1 MYNLYFLPACES
13 LYLGDLIGDKLF
25 DDFNATI
32 QVQNILKSHLMALIK
47 REIETTVKED
57 DYRNLFGLF
66 LLCNEKEILSI
77 ATVYGPKLSILFT
90 LPQHRNNGYAGQ
102 LLDKIT
108 EFGLRNSVHY
118 ISPIEEK
125 LVMLFTKH
133 NWIRIGDIVNKD
145 YTCDYCHK
153 IFYKN
158 KILTYPNTQFKSTP
172 IISQAFMN
180 IRLPDKYIYA
190 GLKADNNIYI
200 E

>member
-1 MYNLYFLPACES
+1 MYKLYFLPACDS
-13 LYLGDLIGDKLF
+13 LYLGDLIGDKSF
-25 DDFNATI
+25 DEFNAT
-32 QVQNILKSHLMALIK
+32 VKLQNILKSLPIK
-47 REIETTVKED
+47 QKVITTVKED

-77 ATVYGPKLSILFT
+77 ATVYGPKLSVLFT
-90 LPQHRNNGYAGQ
+90 LPEHRNNGYAGQ
-102 LLDKIT
+102 LLDKIA
-108 EFGLRNSVHY
+108 EFGVRNSVHY

-125 LVMLFTKH
+125 LIMLFTKH

-145 YTCDYCHK
+145 YTLDYCHK

-180 IRLPDKYIYA
+180 IRLPDKYIY
-190 GLKADNNIYI
+190 
-200 E
+200 EPV